1 MLRLIFLGP
10 PGAGKG
16 TQAATLGQYWK
27 IPHISTGDLLRQAVA
42 EQNIL
47 GKQASSFMDK
57 GELVPDSLV
66 IELIRERLNQVD
78 SQQGWILDGF
88 PRSISQAQ
96 TLEEL
101 LQSIQKT
108 YDYVIYFQVETEA
121 LVRRML
127 GRGRQDDN
135 EVTIRRRFEV
145 YQEQTLP
152 LIDFYRQRG
161 CLKIVDGNASVA
173 DVTNT
178 LLELMSLSESK
189 RGE

>member
-16 TQAATLGQYWK
+16 TQAATLAESWE

-66 IELIRERLNQVD
+66 IELIRERLSQVD
-78 SQQGWILDGF
+78 CHKGWILDGF

-96 TLEEL
+96 SLEEL
-101 LQSIQKT
+101 LQSIQQT
-108 YDYVIYFQVETEA
+108 YDFIIYFQVETEA
-121 LVRRML
+121 LVKRML

-135 EVTIRRRFEV
+135 EVTIRRRLEV
-145 YQEQTLP
+145 YREQTLP
-152 LIDFYRQRG
+152 LIDFYRQGG
-161 CLKIVDGNASVA
+161 CLKTVDGNGSVT
-173 DVTNT
+173 DITNT
-178 LLELMSLSESK
+178 LFKLMSSSES
-189 RGE
+189 

>member
-16 TQAATLGQYWK
+16 TQAATLAESWK

-42 EQNIL
+42 EQNVL
-47 GKQASSFMDK
+47 GKQASSFMNK
-57 GELVPDSLV
+57 GELVPSSLV

-78 SQQGWILDGF
+78 CQKGWILDGF

-96 TLEEL
+96 SLEEL
-101 LQSIQKT
+101 LQSIHST
-108 YDYVIYFQVETEA
+108 YNFVIYFQVETEA
-121 LVRRML
+121 LIHRML

-145 YQEQTLP
+145 YQEQTFP

-161 CLKIVDGNASVA
+161 CLKIVDGNAAVA
-173 DVTNT
+173 DVTRS
-178 LLELMSLSESK
+178 LLELVSSSK
-189 RGE
+189 S

>member
-16 TQAATLGQYWK
+16 TQAVTLGLSWE

-66 IELIRERLNQVD
+66 IELIRERLSQID
-78 SQQGWILDGF
+78 SHKGWILDGF

-96 TLEEL
+96 SLEEL
-101 LQSIQKT
+101 LESIQQT
-108 YDYVIYFQVETEA
+108 YDFIIYFQVETEA
-121 LVRRML
+121 LVGRML
-127 GRGRQDDN
+127 ERGRKDDN
-135 EVTIRRRFEV
+135 EITIRRRLEV

-161 CLKIVDGNASVA
+161 CLKTVDGNASVN

-178 LLELMSLSESK
+178 LLQLMSSS
-189 RGE
+189 GN

>member
-16 TQAATLGQYWK
+16 TQAATLAESWK
-27 IPHISTGDLLRQAVA
+27 IPHISTGDLLRQVVV
-42 EQNIL
+42 EQNVL

-66 IELIRERLNQVD
+66 IELIRERLNQLD
-78 SQQGWILDGF
+78 CQQGWILDGF

-101 LQSIQKT
+101 LESIQQT
-108 YDYVIYFQVETEA
+108 YDFIIYFQVETEA
-121 LVRRML
+121 LIQRML

-145 YQEQTLP
+145 YEEQTFP

-161 CLKIVDGNASVA
+161 CLKIVDGNAPVA
-173 DVTNT
+173 DVTKT
-178 LLELMSLSESK
+178 LLELISSSES
-189 RGE
+189 